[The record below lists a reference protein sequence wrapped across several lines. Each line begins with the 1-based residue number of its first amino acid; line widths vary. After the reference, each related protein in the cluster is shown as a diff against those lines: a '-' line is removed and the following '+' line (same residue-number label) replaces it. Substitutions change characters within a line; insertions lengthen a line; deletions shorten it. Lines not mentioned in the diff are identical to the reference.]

1 MKLFPHYIIYPMSET
16 GEIPMPA
23 RSKVEVK
30 GLEAK
35 HYDLLMNLIT
45 LGKYERFIRKA
56 IADLHLQPDDVVM
69 DLGAGTGKN
78 AELMFTYLD
87 ARGKL
92 FALEIGEEMRWQL
105 EERKSSH
112 PNLIILNQRI
122 EQPFRLPEP
131 ATVAFIS
138 FVLHGLEQE
147 ERLKVLENVHNNL
160 AEKGRFCIL
169 DYAHF
174 NVDEA
179 PWYVRLGIRRLECQL
194 AEEFI
199 GYNWKELLRDYG
211 FEPYS
216 ENFYFHNYI
225 RLLCARKK

>member
-1 MKLFPHYIIYPMSET
+1 
-16 GEIPMPA
+16 MPA

-56 IADLHLQPDDVVM
+56 ISDLNLKPNDVVM

-78 AELMFTYLD
+78 AELMFNHLGSD
-87 ARGKL
+87 GKL
-92 FALEIGEEMRWQL
+92 FALEIGEEMRRQL
-105 EERKSSH
+105 EERRKTH
-112 PNLIILNQRI
+112 PNLVVLNQRI
-122 EQPFRLPEP
+122 EQPFRLPES

-147 ERLKVLENVHNNL
+147 DRLKVLENVRNNL
-160 AEKGRFCIL
+160 AENGRFCML

-174 NVDEA
+174 SVDEA
-179 PWYVRLGIRRLECQL
+179 PWYVRFGIRRLECQL

-199 GYNWKELLRDYG
+199 GYDWKRILRESG
-211 FEPYS
+211 FEPDS
-216 ENFYFHNYI
+216 ETFYFRGYI
-225 RLLCARKK
+225 RLLCAVKK